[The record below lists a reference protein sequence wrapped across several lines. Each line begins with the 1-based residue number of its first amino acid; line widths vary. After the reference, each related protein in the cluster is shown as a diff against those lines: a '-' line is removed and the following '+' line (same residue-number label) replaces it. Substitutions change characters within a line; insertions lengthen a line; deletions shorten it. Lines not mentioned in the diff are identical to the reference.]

1 MSTPKILLLPS
12 WYPSKVHS
20 FNGIFIRRYAETI
33 CNDVNLKILYAV
45 SSDSVS
51 KIEIE
56 KTNQSG
62 FEEYIVYYPKIK
74 NGIFSALHKLKLFYQ
89 AYHYGYEQIKSDGFI
104 PDLVHVE
111 VALNAGLFA
120 VELKKKYKIPYV
132 ITEHWSGYLPEDGR
146 YKGIVKKYFAESVY
160 KKAEGIAAVSACLG
174 NSLVNVHLTKEY
186 TVIPNPVQTEIFV
199 PDVNSK
205 TPTGLIH
212 VSNFAKEKNVKGILN
227 SFQKLIECGAET
239 KLLLVG
245 EGGEKNE
252 LQNHC
257 NENSTLKNRVEFLPY
272 QTPQQLN
279 TLINK
284 SYALVLFSSFETMSI
299 VMAEA
304 WACGKP
310 AIVPKVGGIP
320 ENFNSQSG
328 ILIEPND
335 ENQLLEAMQ
344 RIITDYSYFDSTAI
358 RIHALNKFSKNTVL
372 KKSLD
377 FYSQHIK

>member
-1 MSTPKILLLPS
+1 M
-12 WYPSKVHS
+12 
-20 FNGIFIRRYAETI
+20 
-33 CNDVNLKILYAV
+33 
-45 SSDSVS
+45 
-51 KIEIE
+51 
-56 KTNQSG
+56 
-62 FEEYIVYYPKIK
+62 
-74 NGIFSALHKLKLFYQ
+74 
-89 AYHYGYEQIKSDGFI
+89 
-104 PDLVHVE
+104 
-111 VALNAGLFA
+111 
-120 VELKKKYKIPYV
+120 
-132 ITEHWSGYLPEDGR
+132 
-146 YKGIVKKYFAESVY
+146 
-160 KKAEGIAAVSACLG
+160 
-174 NSLVNVHLTKEY
+174 
-186 TVIPNPVQTEIFV
+186 
-199 PDVNSK
+199 
-205 TPTGLIH
+205 
-212 VSNFAKEKNVKGILN
+212 KGILN
-227 SFQKLIECGAET
+227 SFQKLIESGAET
-239 KLLLVG
+239 KLLLTG

-252 LQNHC
+252 LQKHC

-279 TLINK
+279 TLLNK

-310 AIVPKVGGIP
+310 VIVPNVGGIP